1 METCLK
7 LIIKTLRYFQK
18 IILCKF
24 LGILEDMAQFFY
36 GKTIVCY
43 VYSKNLMYYEK
54 RLLQK
59 ILFFRDSRSKML
71 IKKVFLRI
79 S

>member
-18 IILCKF
+18 ITLSKF

-43 VYSKNLMYYEK
+43 VYRKNLMYYEK
-54 RLLQK
+54 KLLQK
-59 ILFFRDSRSKML
+59 ILLFRDSRSQML
-71 IKKVFLRI
+71 I
-79 S
+79 